1 MRFIKK
7 IGMHL
12 LLEQKSFSWT
22 VHLLN
27 HKYDPLTVKSLAN
40 VARLFTWKE
49 QWLDLPPKPSSLGI
63 QAEELGKLFICDD
76 VIFRIFF

>member
-1 MRFIKK
+1 
-7 IGMHL
+7 
-12 LLEQKSFSWT
+12 
-22 VHLLN
+22 
-27 HKYDPLTVKSLAN
+27 VKSLAN